1 MSVFSS
7 SGHGNLLARPHATNR
22 LGTRPANTAG
32 VEGGQ
37 QQQQSP
43 PPQQRSDES
52 FRPSKQIAGAY
63 SRPGDSSTAT
73 DDVWAVDMAP
83 LALGAAMDS
92 SPGPGEA
99 PYTVEPNGTLCGDSK
114 GGVRSIEAEVRM
126 HR

>member
-22 LGTRPANTAG
+22 LVTRSINTSK
-32 VEGGQ
+32 VQGGQ
-37 QQQQSP
+37 QQP
-43 PPQQRSDES
+43 PPPLQQQSDES
-52 FRPSKQIAGAY
+52 SRPSKHIAGAFT
-63 SRPGDSSTAT
+63 RPGDSATAA

-83 LALGAAMDS
+83 LALGAAIDS
-92 SPGPGEA
+92 NPGPGEA

-114 GGVRSIEAEVRM
+114 GGVRSIEAEVHL